1 MSGSMPIQSSSVS
14 QRVPQLRPRA
24 AEGFRRASKA
34 TTTARVIVRGMSHV
48 SFPVRDLARAL
59 SFYRDLLGFAEI
71 PRPDLGV
78 PGAWLRAG
86 DADVHLIAGVEG
98 LPLGAPP
105 PMLNPAAQ
113 HVAFRIDDYEAA
125 ATRLRDSGLDVLE
138 SGPAAGQMWV
148 QDPDGHVIELIAV
161 TR

>member
-1 MSGSMPIQSSSVS
+1 
-14 QRVPQLRPRA
+14 
-24 AEGFRRASKA
+24 
-34 TTTARVIVRGMSHV
+34 VIARGMSHV

-59 SFYRDLLGFAEI
+59 AFYRDLLGFAEI

-86 DADVHLIAGVEG
+86 DAEVHLIAGVEN

-105 PMLNPAAQ
+105 PVLNPAA
-113 HVAFRIDDYEAA
+113 HHTAFRIDDYQATAA
-125 ATRLRDSGLDVLE
+125 RLHESGLAVLE
-138 SGPAAGQMWV
+138 GGPAAGQMWV

>member
-1 MSGSMPIQSSSVS
+1 MI
-14 QRVPQLRPRA
+14 A
-24 AEGFRRASKA
+24 
-34 TTTARVIVRGMSHV
+34 RGMSHV

-59 SFYRDLLGFAEI
+59 TYYRDLLGFAEI
-71 PRPDLGV
+71 PRPELGE

-86 DADVHLIAGVEG
+86 DAEVHLIAGVEG

-105 PMLNPAAQ
+105 PVLNPAAQ
-113 HVAFRIDDYEAA
+113 HIAFRIDDYDAA
-125 ATRLRDSGLDVLE
+125 AARLRERGLDVLE
-138 SGPAAGQMWV
+138 SGAAAGQMWV